1 MFTREIHSDYVKLLT
16 ARTTSDNHNDSIIY
30 RGTLITDI
38 HSPYLELLKNRVNL
52 RQIPFSERG
61 SRLLIFRS
69 NHEVQVRLA
78 ERWFKLDQQLA
89 GYRQRP
95 PLIDQWQFTD
105 ANGQPLDFELV
116 TYPHRLDFHTSIGT
130 FSLAFVDI
138 ETLLLTLPSGTCGVT
153 LAAAMDQA
161 QTDRRGG
168 TLRLTGDIRR
178 NIAYTTN
185 ARILRNTV
193 EPLNSGQTQQI
204 RLVIEST
211 GESVLMINITPRLG
225 FNRYLPSAQKT
236 LEQAA
241 RRWHEWFAAAPQVA
255 EPHQAQYY
263 YAWWVMRAGL
273 ISTRFYTT
281 REAMTPSM
289 IHYIGI
295 WQWDAYFHALAYRHI
310 EPHLAHDQLRILL
323 DHQRADGLIPDA
335 VHDEGT
341 VTRLDFPVEADV
353 TKPPLIAWAAWKL
366 YEIDHDREFL
376 DEIYE
381 PIVRWNNWWFE
392 KNDTDGN
399 GLCEYLHP
407 YSSGLDDSPL
417 WDDGVPVEAPDLNT
431 YLCMQQEALAKIAD
445 ELGLSADAEL
455 WMRRADQQA
464 QRMIDLRW
472 DEDAGLF
479 WAVQNGK
486 RVNVRTPFNLFPLI
500 TGRMPSRIAERLV
513 AHMTNEHEFWTK
525 YPLPTVAIDDPKY
538 NPVQM
543 WRGPTWVNVN
553 YLMIEGL
560 QRSGYTELARELRRR
575 TLDMIETADDIYE
588 YYQSQTGEIPPTAAS
603 TFGWS
608 SAIFIDLAIQARK
621 EETS

>member
-1 MFTREIHSDYVKLLT
+1 V
-16 ARTTSDNHNDSIIY
+16 
-30 RGTLITDI
+30 ITDI
-38 HSPYLELLKNRVNL
+38 NSPYLELLKNRINL
-52 RQIPFSERG
+52 KQIPFSDRG

-69 NHEVQVRLA
+69 GHSLQIRLA

-89 GYRQRP
+89 SYRNRP

-105 ANGQPLDFELV
+105 GHGQPLDFELV
-116 TYPHRLDFHTSIGT
+116 TYPHRLDFHTSAGI
-130 FSLAFVDI
+130 FSLAFVDT
-138 ETLLLTLPSGTCGVT
+138 ETLLLVLPSGSSGVAFT
-153 LAAAMDQA
+153 AAMDQA

-168 TLRLTGDIRR
+168 TLRLTGNIRR

-185 ARILRNTV
+185 AQLLLNTV
-193 EPLNSGQTQQI
+193 EPLGDGQIQQI
-204 RLVIEST
+204 RLQMESS
-211 GESVLMINITPRLG
+211 GESALMLNITPRLG
-225 FNRYLPSAQKT
+225 FNRYLPSSEKALESAAQ
-236 LEQAA
+236 
-241 RRWHEWFAAAPQVA
+241 RWHDWFAAAPQVA
-255 EPHQAQYY
+255 EQHQAQYY

-273 ISTRFYTT
+273 ISTRFFTT

-289 IHYIGI
+289 IHYVGI
-295 WQWDAYFHALAYRHI
+295 WQWDAYFHALAYRHL

-323 DHQRADGLIPDA
+323 DHQRPDGMIPDA
-335 VHDEGT
+335 IHDEGT
-341 VTRLDFPVEADV
+341 VTRLDFPIEADV

-366 YEIDHDREFL
+366 YETDHDREFL
-376 DEIYE
+376 EEVYE

-392 KNDTDGN
+392 HNDTDGN

-417 WDDGVPVEAPDLNT
+417 WDDGMPVESPDLNT
-431 YLCMQQEALAKIAD
+431 YLCMQQEALSRMAN
-445 ELGLSADAEL
+445 ELGLKADAEL

-464 QRMIDLRW
+464 QRLIDYRW
-472 DEDAGLF
+472 DEQAGLF
-479 WAVQNGK
+479 WASQNG
-486 RVNVRTPFNLFPLI
+486 RTVNVRTPFSLFPLI
-500 TGRMPSRIAERLV
+500 TGRMPANIADRLV
-513 AHMTNEHEFWTK
+513 AHMTDEREFWTK

-538 NPVQM
+538 NPLVM

-575 TLDMIETADDIYE
+575 TLDMIESADDIYE
-588 YYQSQTGEIPPTAAS
+588 YYQPETGEIPPKAAS

-621 EETS
+621 EETV